1 MLLLNM
7 LVNVKSLKIIISIL
21 NKVRNFIYIEIYMKL
36 KIKEKRKSTLNKFQG
51 YDKPGTRI

>member
-1 MLLLNM
+1 M